1 MLTLF
6 NLFDIKTV
14 FYSSY
19 DLRKIDETLH
29 FILPKETWFNLCLF
43 HNKYILLTTLSNQ
56 YLSKHL
62 SLTPGI
68 LLIISCYRSH

>member
-29 FILPKETWFNLCLF
+29 FILPKET
-43 HNKYILLTTLSNQ
+43 
-56 YLSKHL
+56 
-62 SLTPGI
+62 
-68 LLIISCYRSH
+68 